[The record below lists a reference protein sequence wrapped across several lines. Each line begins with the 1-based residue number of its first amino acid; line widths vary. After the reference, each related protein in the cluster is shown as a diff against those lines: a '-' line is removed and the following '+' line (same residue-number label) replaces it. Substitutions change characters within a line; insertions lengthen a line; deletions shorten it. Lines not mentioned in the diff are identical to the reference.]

1 MLETSARLLRLLS
14 LLQTR
19 PEWSGPELAERLD
32 VSVRTVRRDVDKL
45 RGLDYPVEVDLGPT
59 GGYRLG
65 AGAALPPLLLDDEEA
80 VAVAVTLQTAAG
92 SGGVGVAGLGE
103 AAVRALVKLERIL
116 PSRLRR
122 RVAAVPVSTV
132 MPLRAMPTVDPTALV
147 AVGAACRDRRVLD
160 LDYTAHDGT
169 VTRRRVEPHHL
180 VSWGRR
186 WYLLAHDL
194 GRDDW
199 RTLRLDRLRPRVGP
213 DGLATGPR
221 FVAREVPGGDP
232 AAYVASKVADVRA
245 AFRCRVRVAA
255 PPDVVRE
262 RLWTDQARV
271 DDLGDGTSR
280 LHLAAD
286 HVDGAVIMLVGL
298 GLEFVVESPDELGEA
313 LRALATRCRKAA
325 NGTSGG
331 RVGAPAELG

>member
-1 MLETSARLLRLLS
+1 M
-14 LLQTR
+14 
-19 PEWSGPELAERLD
+19 
-32 VSVRTVRRDVDKL
+32 
-45 RGLDYPVEVDLGPT
+45 
-59 GGYRLG
+59 
-65 AGAALPPLLLDDEEA
+65 
-80 VAVAVTLQTAAG
+80 TLQTAAG

-132 MPLRAMPTVDPTALV
+132 TPLRAMPTVDPAALV
-147 AVGAACRDRRVLD
+147 AVGAACRDRRVLE
-160 LDYTAHDGT
+160 LDYTAHDGA

-199 RTLRLDRLRPRVGP
+199 RTLRLDRVRPRVGP

-221 FVAREVPGGDP
+221 FEPRSRSPVGTPRPTSRRRSPTSAPSAAVCACSPRPTSCASACGPTRRASTTSGTAR
-232 AAYVASKVADVRA
+232 
-245 AFRCRVRVAA
+245 C
-255 PPDVVRE
+255 
-262 RLWTDQARV
+262 
-271 DDLGDGTSR
+271 R

-286 HVDGAVIMLVGL
+286 HADGAVLMLVGM
-298 GLEFVVESPDELGEA
+298 GLEVVVESPDELGGGA
-313 LRALATRCRKAA
+313 AGARRALPARRRRHRARPGLA
-325 NGTSGG
+325 
-331 RVGAPAELG
+331 RPAELG

>member
-32 VSVRTVRRDVDKL
+32 VSVRTVRRDVEKL
-45 RGLDYPVEVDLGPT
+45 RGLDYPVEVDLGPA

-132 MPLRAMPTVDPTALV
+132 MPLRATPTVDLTALV

-160 LDYTAHDGT
+160 LEYTAHDGA

-199 RTLRLDRLRPRVGP
+199 RTLRLDRLCPRVGP

-221 FVAREVPGGDP
+221 FVPREVPGGDP

-245 AFRCRVRVAA
+245 FRCRVRVLA
-255 PPDVVRE
+255 PLEVVRE
-262 RLWTDQARV
+262 RLWTDQARL
-271 DDLGDGTSR
+271 DDLGDGSCR

-286 HVDGAVIMLVGL
+286 HADGAVIMLVGL
-298 GLEFVVESPDELGEA
+298 GLEFAVESPVELAQA
-313 LRALATRCRKAA
+313 LRTLATRCRGAA
-325 NGTSGG
+325 DGTSGA

>member
-1 MLETSARLLRLLS
+1 VLETSARLLRLLS

-19 PEWSGPELAERLD
+19 PEWSGPELAQRLG

-45 RGLDYPVEVDLGPT
+45 RSLDYPVEVDLGPT

-92 SGGVGVAGLGE
+92 SGGVGVASLGE

-132 MPLRAMPTVDPTALV
+132 TPLRATPTVDPAALV
-147 AVGAACRDRRVLD
+147 AVGAACRDRRVLE
-160 LDYTAHDGT
+160 LDYTAHDGA

-199 RTLRLDRLRPRVGP
+199 RTLRLDRVRPRVGP

-221 FVAREVPGGDP
+221 FEPRAVPGGDP

-245 AFRCRVRVAA
+245 FRCRVRVLA

-262 RLWTDQARV
+262 RLWTDQARL
-271 DDLGDGTSR
+271 DDLGDGTCR

-286 HVDGAVIMLVGL
+286 HADGAVLMLVGM
-298 GLEFVVESPDELGEA
+298 GLEVVVESPDELAAA
-313 LRALATRCRKAA
+313 LRALAGRCLRAVD
-325 NGTSGG
+325 GTAGA
-331 RVGAPAELG
+331 RVGASAELG

>member
-19 PEWSGPELAERLD
+19 PEWSGPELAERLG

-92 SGGVGVAGLGE
+92 SGGVGIAGLGE
-103 AAVRALVKLERIL
+103 TAVRALVKLERIL
-116 PSRLRR
+116 PSRLRQ

-132 MPLRAMPTVDPTALV
+132 MPMRTVPTVDPAALV

-160 LDYTAHDGT
+160 LDYTAHDGA

-199 RTLRLDRLRPRVGP
+199 RTLRLDRLHPRVGP

-221 FVAREVPGGDP
+221 FEPREVPGGDP

-245 AFRCRVRVAA
+245 FRCRVRVLAA
-255 PPDVVRE
+255 PDVVRE
-262 RLWTDQARV
+262 RLWTDQARL
-271 DDLGDGTSR
+271 DDLGDGTCR

-286 HVDGAVIMLVGL
+286 HAEGAVLMLVGM
-298 GLEFVVESPDELGEA
+298 GLEIVVESPDELAEA
-313 LRALATRCRKAA
+313 LRALAGRCLRAA
-325 NGTSGG
+325 EGASRT

>member
-19 PEWSGPELAERLD
+19 PEWSGPELAERLG

-45 RGLDYPVEVDLGPT
+45 RALDYPVEVDLGPT

-116 PSRLRR
+116 PGRLRR

-132 MPLRAMPTVDPTALV
+132 TPLRAMPTVDPAALV
-147 AVGAACRDRRVLD
+147 TVGAACRDRRVLE
-160 LDYTAHDGT
+160 LDYTAHDGA

-199 RTLRLDRLRPRVGP
+199 RTLRLDRVRPRVGP

-221 FVAREVPGGDP
+221 FEPRPVPGGDP

-245 AFRCRVRVAA
+245 FRCRVRVLA

-262 RLWTDQARV
+262 RLWTDQARL
-271 DDLGDGTSR
+271 DDLGDGTCR

-286 HVDGAVIMLVGL
+286 HADGAVLMLVGM
-298 GLEFVVESPDELGEA
+298 GLEVVVESPDELAAA
-313 LRALATRCRKAA
+313 LRALAGRCLRAA
-325 NGTSGG
+325 DGTADT
-331 RVGAPAELG
+331 RVGAPGGS

>member
-1 MLETSARLLRLLS
+1 VLETSARLLRLLS

-19 PEWSGPELAERLD
+19 PEWSGPELAERLG
-32 VSVRTVRRDVDKL
+32 VSVRTVRRDIDKL

-92 SGGVGVAGLGE
+92 SGGAGIAGLGE
-103 AAVRALVKLERIL
+103 TAVRALVKLERIL
-116 PSRLRR
+116 PSRLRQ

-132 MPLRAMPTVDPTALV
+132 MPMRATPTVDPAALV

-160 LDYTAHDGT
+160 LDYTAHDGA

-199 RTLRLDRLRPRVGP
+199 RTLRLDRVVPRVGP

-221 FVAREVPGGDP
+221 FVPRGVPGGDP

-245 AFRCRVRVAA
+245 FRCRVRVLA

-262 RLWTDQARV
+262 RLWTDQARL
-271 DDLGDGTSR
+271 DDLGDGSCR
-280 LHLAAD
+280 LHLAGDHAD
-286 HVDGAVIMLVGL
+286 GVVIMLVGL
-298 GLEFVVESPDELGEA
+298 GLEFVVESPNELGEA
-313 LRALATRCRKAA
+313 LRALAARCLRAVDSS
-325 NGTSGG
+325 SGAG
-331 RVGAPAELG
+331 LAHPGELG

>member
-1 MLETSARLLRLLS
+1 VLETSARLLRLLS

-19 PEWSGPELAERLD
+19 PEWSGPELAERLG

-45 RGLDYPVEVDLGPT
+45 RSLDYPVEVDLGPT

-92 SGGVGVAGLGE
+92 SGGVGVAGVGE

-132 MPLRAMPTVDPTALV
+132 PSLRILPTVDPAALV
-147 AVGAACRDRRVLD
+147 AVGAACRDRRVLE
-160 LDYTAHDGT
+160 LDYTAHDGA

-199 RTLRLDRLRPRVGP
+199 RTLRLDRVRPRVGP

-221 FVAREVPGGDP
+221 FEPREVPGGDP
-232 AAYVASKVADVRA
+232 GAYVASKVADVRA
-245 AFRCRVRVAA
+245 FRCRVHVLA
-255 PPDVVRE
+255 PPDVVRA
-262 RLWTDQARV
+262 RLWTDQVRL
-271 DDLGDGTSR
+271 DDLGDGTCR

-286 HVDGAVIMLVGL
+286 HAEGAVLMLVGM
-298 GLEFVVESPDELGEA
+298 GLEVVVESPDELATA
-313 LRALATRCRKAA
+313 LRTLAGRCLRAVD
-325 NGTSGG
+325 GTAGS

>member
-19 PEWSGPELAERLD
+19 PEWSGPELAERLA

-45 RGLDYPVEVDLGPT
+45 RALDYPVEVDLGPT

-116 PSRLRR
+116 PGRLRR

-132 MPLRAMPTVDPTALV
+132 TPLRAMPTVDPAALV
-147 AVGAACRDRRVLD
+147 TVGAACRDRRVLE
-160 LDYTAHDGT
+160 LDYTAHDGA

-186 WYLLAHDL
+186 WYLLSHDL

-199 RTLRLDRLRPRVGP
+199 RTLRLDRVRPRVGP

-221 FVAREVPGGDP
+221 FEPRPIPGGDP
-232 AAYVASKVADVRA
+232 AAYVAAKVADVR
-245 AFRCRVRVAA
+245 AFRCRVRVLA

-262 RLWTDQARV
+262 RLWTDQARL
-271 DDLGDGTSR
+271 DDLGDGTCR
-280 LHLAAD
+280 LHVAAD
-286 HVDGAVIMLVGL
+286 HADGAVLMLVGM
-298 GLEFVVESPDELGEA
+298 GLEVVVESPDELAAA
-313 LRALATRCRKAA
+313 LRALAVRCLRAA
-325 NGTSGG
+325 DGTADT
-331 RVGAPAELG
+331 RVGAPGGS

>member
-19 PEWSGPELAERLD
+19 PEWSGPELAERLG

-45 RGLDYPVEVDLGPT
+45 RALDYPVEVDLGPT

-116 PSRLRR
+116 PGRLRR

-132 MPLRAMPTVDPTALV
+132 APLRALPTVDPAALV
-147 AVGAACRDRRVLD
+147 TVGAACRDRRVLE
-160 LDYTAHDGT
+160 LDYTAHDGA

-199 RTLRLDRLRPRVGP
+199 RTLRLDRVRPRVGP

-221 FVAREVPGGDP
+221 FEPRPVPGGDP

-245 AFRCRVRVAA
+245 FRCRVRVLA

-262 RLWTDQARV
+262 RLWTDQARL
-271 DDLGDGTSR
+271 DDLGDGTCR

-286 HVDGAVIMLVGL
+286 HADGAVLMLVGM
-298 GLEFVVESPDELGEA
+298 GLEVVVESPDELAAA
-313 LRALATRCRKAA
+313 LRALAARCLRAA
-325 NGTSGG
+325 DGSADT
-331 RVGAPAELG
+331 RVGAPVELG

>member
-19 PEWSGPELAERLD
+19 PEWSGPELADRLG

-45 RGLDYPVEVDLGPT
+45 RALDYPVEVDLGPT

-65 AGAALPPLLLDDEEA
+65 AGAQLPPLLLDDEEA

-132 MPLRAMPTVDPTALV
+132 TPLRAMPTVDPAALV
-147 AVGAACRDRRVLD
+147 AVGAACRDRRVLE
-160 LDYTAHDGT
+160 LDYTAHDGA

-199 RTLRLDRLRPRVGP
+199 RTLRLDRVRPRVGP

-221 FVAREVPGGDP
+221 FEPRPVPGGDP

-245 AFRCRVRVAA
+245 FRCRVRVLA

-262 RLWTDQARV
+262 RLWTDQVRL
-271 DDLGDGTSR
+271 DDLGDGSCR
-280 LHLAAD
+280 LHLSAD
-286 HVDGAVIMLVGL
+286 HADGAVLMLVGM
-298 GLEFVVESPDELGEA
+298 GLEVVVESPDELTAA
-313 LRALATRCRKAA
+313 LRELAGRCLRAA
-325 NGTSGG
+325 DGTAQA
-331 RVGAPAELG
+331 RVGAPVELG

>member
-19 PEWSGPELAERLD
+19 PEWSGPELAQRLG

-92 SGGVGVAGLGE
+92 TGGAGVAGVGE

-116 PSRLRR
+116 PGRLRR

-132 MPLRAMPTVDPTALV
+132 APLRALPTVDPAALV

-160 LDYTAHDGT
+160 LEYTAHDGA

-199 RTLRLDRLRPRVGP
+199 RTLRLDRVRPRVGP

-221 FVAREVPGGDP
+221 FEPREIPGGDP
-232 AAYVASKVADVRA
+232 AAYVASKVRDVRS
-245 AFRCRVRVAA
+245 FRTRVRVLA
-255 PPDVVRE
+255 PLDVVRE
-262 RLWTDQARV
+262 HLWTDQAGL
-271 DDLGDGTSR
+271 DDLGDGTTR
-280 LHLAAD
+280 LHLSTDA
-286 HVDGAVIMLVGL
+286 VDGAVLTLVGL
-298 GLEFVVESPDELGEA
+298 GLDVVVESPDELAEA
-313 LRALATRCRKAA
+313 MRGLARRCLRAVGDEA
-325 NGTSGG
+325 GT

>member
-1 MLETSARLLRLLS
+1 VLETSARLLRLLS

-19 PEWSGPELAERLD
+19 PEWSGPELAERLG

-45 RGLDYPVEVDLGPT
+45 RALDYPVEVDLGPT

-132 MPLRAMPTVDPTALV
+132 TPLRTVPAVDPTALV

-160 LDYTAHDGT
+160 LDYTAHDGA

-221 FVAREVPGGDP
+221 FEPREIPGGDP
-232 AAYVASKVADVRA
+232 AAYVASKVADIRP
-245 AFRCRVRVAA
+245 FRCRVRVLA
-255 PPDVVRE
+255 PPDAVRE
-262 RLWTDQARV
+262 RLWTDQARL

-280 LHLAAD
+280 LHLSAD
-286 HVDGAVIMLVGL
+286 QVDGAVIMLVGL
-298 GLEFVVESPDELGEA
+298 GLEVVVEAPDELA
-313 LRALATRCRKAA
+313 DAVRALASRCLRAVGDSPAA
-325 NGTSGG
+325 

>member
-19 PEWSGPELAERLD
+19 PEWSGPELAERLG

-45 RGLDYPVEVDLGPT
+45 RLLDYPVEVDLGPT

-132 MPLRAMPTVDPTALV
+132 APMRATPTVDPAALV
-147 AVGAACRDRRVLD
+147 TVGAACRDRRVLE
-160 LDYTAHDGT
+160 LDYTAHDGA

-180 VSWGRR
+180 VCWGRR

-199 RTLRLDRLRPRVGP
+199 RTLRLDRVRPRVGP

-221 FVAREVPGGDP
+221 FEPREVPGSDP

-245 AFRCRVRVAA
+245 FRCRVRVQA

-286 HVDGAVIMLVGL
+286 HAEGAVLMLVGM
-298 GLEFVVESPDELGEA
+298 GLEVDVESPDELAAA
-313 LRALATRCRKAA
+313 LRALAHRCLRAVD
-325 NGTSGG
+325 GTPGA

>member
-19 PEWSGPELAERLD
+19 PEWSGPELAERLG

-45 RGLDYPVEVDLGPT
+45 RSLDYPVEVDLGPT

-103 AAVRALVKLERIL
+103 TAVRALVKLERIL

-132 MPLRAMPTVDPTALV
+132 MPLRAMPTVDPAALV

-160 LDYTAHDGT
+160 LDYTAHDGA

-221 FVAREVPGGDP
+221 FVPREVPGGDP

-245 AFRCRVRVAA
+245 FRCRVRVLA

-262 RLWTDQARV
+262 RLWTDQARL
-271 DDLGDGTSR
+271 DDLGDGTCR
-280 LHLAAD
+280 LHLAGD
-286 HVDGAVIMLVGL
+286 HAEGAVIMLVGL

-313 LRALATRCRKAA
+313 LRALAARCLRAVDA
-325 NGTSGG
+325 TA
-331 RVGAPAELG
+331 GAGLARPHS

>member
-103 AAVRALVKLERIL
+103 TAVRALVKLERIL
-116 PSRLRR
+116 PDRLRR

-132 MPLRAMPTVDPTALV
+132 VPLRAMPSVDPKDLV
-147 AVGAACRDRRVLD
+147 AVGAACRDRRVLE
-160 LDYTAHDGT
+160 LDYTAHDGSE
-169 VTRRRVEPHHL
+169 TRRRVEPHHL

-186 WYLLAHDL
+186 WYLLAYDL

-199 RTLRLDRLRPRVGP
+199 RTLRLDRTRPRVSP

-221 FVAREVPGGDP
+221 FVPRDVPGGDP
-232 AAYVASKVADVRA
+232 AAYVASKVADVRP
-245 AFRCRVRVAA
+245 FRCR
-255 PPDVVRE
+255 
-262 RLWTDQARV
+262 ARV
-271 DDLGDGTSR
+271 LADIDEVRRRIWTEQVRLTDLGDGTTR
-280 LHLAAD
+280 VQLASDA
-286 HVDGAVIMLVGL
+286 ASSAAFLLVAME
-298 GLEFVVESPDELGEA
+298 LELEVEEPPELVAA
-313 LRALATRCRKAA
+313 LRSMGERCLRAA
-325 NGTSGG
+325 NSSDPG
-331 RVGAPAELG
+331 VAPVPG

>member
-1 MLETSARLLRLLS
+1 VLETSARLLRLLS

-19 PEWSGPELAERLD
+19 PEWSGPELAERLG
-32 VSVRTVRRDVDKL
+32 VSVRTVRRDVEKL
-45 RGLDYPVEVDLGPT
+45 RSLDYPVEVDLGPT

-103 AAVRALVKLERIL
+103 AAVRALVKLERVL

-132 MPLRAMPTVDPTALV
+132 APMRAAPTVDPAALV
-147 AVGAACRDRRVLD
+147 TVGAACRDRRVLE
-160 LDYTAHDGT
+160 LEYTAHDGA

-199 RTLRLDRLRPRVGP
+199 RTLRLDRVRPRVGP

-221 FVAREVPGGDP
+221 FEPRPVPGGDP

-245 AFRCRVRVAA
+245 FRCRVRVLA

-262 RLWTDQARV
+262 RLWTDQARL
-271 DDLGDGTSR
+271 DDLGDGTCR

-286 HVDGAVIMLVGL
+286 HADGAVFMLVGM
-298 GLEFVVESPDELGEA
+298 GLEVVVESPDELAEA
-313 LRALATRCRKAA
+313 LRSLAQRCLRAA
-325 NGTSGG
+325 DGTAGT
-331 RVGAPAELG
+331 RVGASVELG

>member
-19 PEWSGPELAERLD
+19 PEWSGPELAERLG

-45 RGLDYPVEVDLGPT
+45 RLLDYPVEVDLGPT

-132 MPLRAMPTVDPTALV
+132 APMRATPTVDPAALV
-147 AVGAACRDRRVLD
+147 TVGAACRDRRVLE
-160 LDYTAHDGT
+160 LDYTAHDGA

-180 VSWGRR
+180 VCWGRR

-199 RTLRLDRLRPRVGP
+199 RTLRLDRVRPRVGP

-221 FVAREVPGGDP
+221 FEPREVPGADP

-245 AFRCRVRVAA
+245 FRCRVRVQAL
-255 PPDVVRE
+255 PDVVRE

-280 LHLAAD
+280 LHLSAD
-286 HVDGAVIMLVGL
+286 HAEGAVLMLVGM
-298 GLEFVVESPDELGEA
+298 GLEVDVEAPDELAAA
-313 LRALATRCRKAA
+313 LRALAHRCLRAA
-325 NGTSGG
+325 DPTSGA